1 MKVYDRSSLAQMPFT
16 EIKATFVAVRADPT
30 DLEAKDK
37 SEQLYGYY
45 REVLRG
51 AVARGLYDAPASPL
65 YEDKPTEH
73 LFRDVSAYLLYDTE
87 KFPFGLKGDA
97 FEIIWY
103 AKAYQL
109 GYVDFGYDSEDFTF
123 GLVTPYENID
133 LLANNAY

>member
-1 MKVYDRSSLAQMPFT
+1 MPFT
-16 EIKATFVAVRADPT
+16 EIEATFVAVRADAS

-37 SEQLYGYY
+37 SEQIYGYY

-51 AVARGLYDAPASPL
+51 AVARGLYENAPVSPL

-73 LFRDVSAYLLYDTE
+73 LFRDVDAYLYDAE

-97 FEIIWY
+97 LEIIWY

-109 GYVDFGYDSEDFTF
+109 GYVDFGYDAEDFSF
-123 GLVTPYENID
+123 GLVTPYENVD